1 MGNSDVNSKLTRLQ
15 DRINAFYNEGK
26 QLDDKVLTAKM
37 WINEKNVVVKKD
49 QHTLPG
55 DHLTNAQYK
64 DVIERDGNMQIKV
77 R

>member
-26 QLDDKVLTAKM
+26 QLDDKTLTAKM

-49 QHTLPG
+49 KQTLPG
-55 DHLTNAQYK
+55 DHLTKAQYK
-64 DVIERDGNMQIKV
+64 DVIERDGNMQLKV